1 MNDEELK
8 IVISAE
14 TNPLLIG
21 LNKATAA
28 VKSFSSGMASNL
40 SSASSALNKMMG
52 PEMRALNAQMVGN
65 ARGITTSFSQM
76 ASGAKLFAM
85 TAGQVVTGTTTAS
98 NGFKGL
104 YGGMKLVGTGA
115 WGVVINGARGVATA
129 TTSLGQ
135 VVQTGGSQIQGF
147 GGKIQNLGNTLK
159 GSSSNFTLMGA
170 AAGATAAVT
179 NGAMGLISSS
189 VQGAVQ
195 RIDTLKS
202 GPIIFKQLG
211 AKGNEASKAMR
222 TLNKSF
228 DGMPVSIDT
237 MVKATANYMGSL
249 KSLNGDQR
257 HTVDYAQKVATGFQ
271 FMGMSAGT
279 SSEDVAL
286 ASIQMQQA
294 ISKGK
299 FEMEDFRSIVQRMP
313 GPMQKI
319 TDHLMGAGHSAD
331 ELRVAIRDGIIPMSD
346 FTDALAEASDKNSE
360 FAKNAKENS
369 MTIGGGWSYIK
380 TQVTKGITAMITGTS
395 DFEKQGKAGGEAA
408 KQIYKFGDSM
418 KDMIPV
424 IAQFGQGLAAGFQ
437 QVADVIGPVIGQL
450 SKFAK
455 WLGLGKTNSEAF
467 GKGLA
472 FVVSALVGMQIA
484 GIVTGQVGG
493 LVKSIGGI
501 YKVTGGAIKG
511 IGNMG
516 TWLLNL
522 GSKSKKAGNDTEGA
536 GKKTKAFGDKNKEA
550 GDKSKSASKGFSSFA
565 LNALAIGAGVG
576 LAAAGLGAMALGF
589 TQLAK
594 TGDAGLKVIGAVT
607 LGVSAMVAVV
617 ALSAGALTAGAV
629 GVGVFGAAMLAVG
642 TGIGIAA
649 AGLSL
654 LVTALTG
661 FVSMMASANL
671 SSVQM
676 TNNFKVLGSAMAVGL
691 IQAIET
697 VISALP
703 GLTTSFLQA
712 MVGMLEAVITYTP
725 QLIEGFITLIT
736 QIIMALTDAVPTF
749 AAAVSNWIVAMLNAI
764 AENAPNIIAAFV
776 NMVVEVLGA
785 LTDGLPK
792 LVKAGADFIVSLLE
806 GIADNIGRII
816 DAAVDVIVKFIGG
829 IANNLGR
836 IIDAGIDLLKKF
848 IMGIVNAI
856 PQLAD
861 TAMQA
866 VEKFVYGVGYTLG
879 RVLSSGGELIRMFI
893 QGIMAGVGGSSD
905 AGNQNGMAVLR
916 AVSNINL
923 LGAGRAI
930 IDGFLR
936 GMRAAYEN
944 VKSFVSGIKG
954 WIEAHK
960 GPVSADRKALIP
972 AGKAFMI
979 GLNKGLQ
986 DEFMTVKNTVSSMST
1001 AISDAMQPGAS
1012 GSYDISSTFASGAKD
1027 LQASMSHEV
1036 AVNTQPAYI
1045 NLSLGGQ
1052 EYRTFVADI
1061 STQQGRQSLRK
1072 GIR

>member
-8 IVISAE
+8 ILISAE

-21 LNKATAA
+21 LNKATSAI
-28 VKSFSSGMASNL
+28 KIFSSGMGSNL
-40 SSASSALNKMMG
+40 SSASSALNKLMG
-52 PEMRALNAQMVGN
+52 PEMQALNSQMVSN
-65 ARGITTSFSQM
+65 AQGITSSFGQM
-76 ASGAKLFAM
+76 ASGAKLFGM
-85 TAGQVVTGTTTAS
+85 TTGQMVSGTISAS
-98 NGFKGL
+98 DGFKTL

-135 VVQTGGSQIQGF
+135 VIQTGGSQIQGF

-179 NGAMGLISSS
+179 NGAMGLISGS
-189 VQGAVQ
+189 VQSAVQ

-211 AKGNEASKAMR
+211 AKGDEASKAMR

-279 SSEDVAL
+279 SSDDVAL

-319 TDHLMGAGHSAD
+319 TDKLMGTGHSAD
-331 ELRVAIRDGIIPMSD
+331 ELRVAIRDGKISMSE
-346 FTDALAEASDKNSE
+346 FTDELAKASDKNSE
-360 FAKNAKENS
+360 FAKNAKANS
-369 MTIGGGWSYIK
+369 QTIAGGWSYIK
-380 TQVTKGITAMITGTS
+380 TQVTKGLTAMITGTS

-408 KQIYKFGDSM
+408 KQIYAFGDSM
-418 KDMIPV
+418 KKMIPV
-424 IAQFGQGLAAGFQ
+424 AAQFGQGLAAGFK
-437 QVADVIGPVIGQL
+437 QVGDVMGPIM
-450 SKFAK
+450 SKLGAFAK
-455 WLGLGKTNSEAF
+455 WLGLGKTNAEAF

-472 FVVSALVGMQIA
+472 YLVGALVAMQVV

-493 LVKSIGGI
+493 LVKTIGGI
-501 YKVTGGAIKG
+501 TKVTGGAIKG
-511 IGNMG
+511 IGSMG

-522 GSKSKKAGNDTEGA
+522 GGKSKKAGDDTESA

-550 GDKSKSASKGFSSFA
+550 GDKSKQAGSGFSTFA

-594 TGDAGLKVIGAVT
+594 TGDAGLKVIGAMV
-607 LGVSAMVAVV
+607 LAVSALVVVV

-629 GVGVFGAAMLAVG
+629 GIGVFGAAMLGVG
-642 TGIGIAA
+642 VGIGVAS
-649 AGLSL
+649 AGMAL
-654 LVTALTG
+654 LVSALTG
-661 FVSMMASANL
+661 FVSMMAGANL
-671 SSVQM
+671 SSTQL
-676 TNNFKVLGSAMAVGL
+676 TNNFKVLGSAMAIGI

-697 VISALP
+697 IVAALP
-703 GLTTSFLQA
+703 GMTTTFLQA

-725 QLIEGFITLIT
+725 MLMAGFVTLVT
-736 QIIMALTDAVPTF
+736 EVIMALTDAVPAL
-749 AAAVSNWIVAMLNAI
+749 AAAVSNWLIAMMNAVAT
-764 AENAPNIIAAFV
+764 NAPNIIAAFV
-776 NMVVEVLGA
+776 NMVVAVLAA
-785 LTDGLPK
+785 LSDGMPK
-792 LVKAGADFIVSLLE
+792 LVKAGADFIISLLE

-816 DAAVDVIVKFIGG
+816 DAAVDVLVKFIEG
-829 IANNLGR
+829 IANNLDR
-836 IIDAGIDLLKKF
+836 IINAGIDLLAKF

-856 PQLAD
+856 PRLAD

-879 RVLSSGGELIRMFI
+879 RVLSSGGQLIKMFI
-893 QGIMAGVGGSSD
+893 QGIMDGVGGSSD

-916 AVSNINL
+916 AVTGID
-923 LGAGRAI
+923 LGAAGRAI

-936 GMRAAYEN
+936 GMKRAYEN

-954 WIEAHK
+954 WIQDHK
-960 GPVSADRKALIP
+960 GPISADRKALIP
-972 AGKAFMI
+972 AGQAFMI
-979 GLNKGLQ
+979 GLNEGLQ
-986 DEFMTVKNTVSSMST
+986 DEFKTVKSTVSDMS
-1001 AISDAMQPGAS
+1001 SDIENAMSPEAS
-1012 GSYDISSTFASGAKD
+1012 GTYDLTSTFSNGAKNME
-1027 LQASMSHEV
+1027 ASMNHEV
-1036 AVNTQPAYI
+1036 AVAVQPAYI
-1045 NLSLGGQ
+1045 NLNLGGQ
-1052 EYRTFVADI
+1052 EYRTFVSDI